1 MGLLLLTPPLFP
13 LDGQHA
19 LSAAS
24 HPIGFGSPLSSM
36 ALHSSCW
43 PYQSFKP
50 NLIISSLLGGTW
62 PQGKSTQKII
72 QIHLGVVQIIVVSHS
87 AKVRFYAH
95 ISVTVN
101 AAVRGSVSQ
110 FCWKH
115 KWNNFKSEDQCSMSI
130 LNFASLFLFV
140 GQYIS
145 TIAESPKNMALPG
158 GTK

>member
-1 MGLLLLTPPLFP
+1 MGLLLLNWTLPPPLFP

-62 PQGKSTQKII
+62 PQGKSMQKII

-87 AKVRFYAH
+87 AKAWFYAH
-95 ISVTVN
+95 INVNVN
-101 AAVRGSVSQ
+101 AAVSQ

-130 LNFASLFLFV
+130 LIFASLFLFV
-140 GQYIS
+140 GQYFS
-145 TIAESPKNMALPG
+145 TIAESHKNMALPG
-158 GTK
+158 GTT